1 MKLFKRMIAG
11 VLLLTSGLA
20 MAATPIEDLNNV
32 AVPTKIDGTVLTFEE
47 VRNAIVRGCK
57 DRGWKPELVSEGVI
71 KASILVR
78 NRHQAEVRIPFD
90 SKSYSIQYVKSDNLD
105 YDAEDHTIHRNYNKW
120 VVYLSQSIQKEF
132 DI

>member
-1 MKLFKRMIAG
+1 MKLFKLMMAG

-20 MAATPIEDLNNV
+20 MAGTPIEDLNNV
-32 AVPTKIDGTVLTFEE
+32 AVSTKIDGTALTYEE
-47 VRNAIVRGCK
+47 VRSAIVRGCK
-57 DRGWKPELVSEGVI
+57 DRGWKPELESEGVI

-78 NRHQAEVRIPFD
+78 NRHYAEVKIPFD

-105 YDAEDHTIHRNYNKW
+105 YDEEDHTIHRNYNKW